1 MKKVM
6 TTIYGIKN
14 CDTIK
19 KCKKWLEANNI
30 NFAYHDY
37 RTDGIDKE
45 MVITFVKQLGWE
57 NVLNKRGTTY
67 RQLSDEQK
75 ASLNEDTAIELLLE
89 MPAMIKRPVLIHN
102 NEYHLGFKPA
112 QYETL
117 FDI

>member
-1 MKKVM
+1 M